1 MKKIFF
7 TSYQNSRHSNITHY
21 LEKFYYNLLCRGE
34 IMKRKALFGF
44 LFVINLF
51 IFSVIVQAGELIKGM
66 IPGDIYGELI
76 ICAFPNKI
84 VLDGNLND
92 QAWKYATWHLIEAK
106 DGTVPAPDNKNASVK
121 FAVTADDKYIY
132 FAAEITDSKVQKG
145 EDTACNVYNDDSIEA
160 YIDGGN
166 EKAGAY
172 DINDAQITIGADT
185 IGADPDVKTTAAL
198 IGGCVGITQGPKTE
212 TIATGT
218 QTKDGWNVEVA
229 IPLKNAG
236 WDIKPKNGLI
246 IGFNVQYNDDD
257 NGGVR
262 DYKLIWCKEEV
273 KKGEGS
279 WTNPGL
285 FAELKFVQA
294 ALAVYPKDK
303 IAAKWANI
311 KSFGE

>member
-1 MKKIFF
+1 
-7 TSYQNSRHSNITHY
+7 
-21 LEKFYYNLLCRGE
+21 
-34 IMKRKALFGF
+34 MKRKIVLGF
-44 LFVINLF
+44 LLVMNLMV
-51 IFSVIVQAGELIKGM
+51 FSIIAQAGELIKGM

-92 QAWKYATWHLIEAK
+92 QAWKYATWHRIEAK
-106 DGTVPAPDNKNASVK
+106 DGTVTAPNNDNASVK

-132 FAAEITDSKVQKG
+132 FAAEITDNKVQKG

-172 DINDAQITIGADT
+172 DINDAQITIGADI

-198 IGGCVGITQGPKTE
+198 LGGCVGITQGPKTE

>member
-1 MKKIFF
+1 
-7 TSYQNSRHSNITHY
+7 
-21 LEKFYYNLLCRGE
+21 
-34 IMKRKALFGF
+34 MKRRLLSGF
-44 LFVINLF
+44 LFLVNLVA
-51 IFSVIVQAGELIKGM
+51 FSIVAQAGELIKGI
-66 IPGDIYGELI
+66 IPGDIYGELV
-76 ICAFPNKI
+76 ICAFPNSI

-92 QAWKYATWHLIEAK
+92 QAWRYATWHRIQAK
-106 DGTVPAPDNKNASVK
+106 DGTVPAPDDKNASVK

-132 FAAEITDSKVQKG
+132 FAAEITDNKVQKD
-145 EDTACNVYNDDSIEA
+145 ENLTCNVYNDDSIEA
-160 YIDGGN
+160 YIDAGN

-198 IGGCVGITQGPKTE
+198 LGGCVGITQGPKTE

-218 QTKDGWNVEVA
+218 LTKDGWNVEAA
-229 IPLKNAG
+229 IPLKNSG

-257 NGGVR
+257 NGGDR
-262 DYKLIWCKEEV
+262 DYKLIWCTNEV

-285 FAELKFVQA
+285 FAELKFVSA
-294 ALAVYPKDK
+294 ALAVDPKYK
-303 IAAKWANI
+303 TTTTWAII
-311 KSFGE
+311 KNQ

>member
-1 MKKIFF
+1 
-7 TSYQNSRHSNITHY
+7 
-21 LEKFYYNLLCRGE
+21 
-34 IMKRKALFGF
+34 MKRKNVLGF
-44 LFVINLF
+44 LLVMNLMV
-51 IFSVIVQAGELIKGM
+51 FSIIAQAGELIKGM

-84 VLDGNLND
+84 VLDGKLND
-92 QAWKYATWHLIEAK
+92 QAWKYATWHRIEAK
-106 DGTVPAPDNKNASVK
+106 DGTVTAPDNDNASVK

-132 FAAEITDSKVQKG
+132 FAAEITDNKIIKG
-145 EDTACNVYNDDSIEA
+145 ESATCNVYNDDSVEA
-160 YIDGGN
+160 YIDAGN

-198 IGGCVGITQGPKTE
+198 LGGCVGITQGPKTE

-218 QTKDGWNVEVA
+218 LTKDGWNVEAA
-229 IPLKNAG
+229 IPLKNSG
-236 WDIKPKNGLI
+236 WDIKPQNGLI

-257 NGGVR
+257 SGGDR

-279 WTNPGL
+279 WTNPSL
-285 FAELKFVQA
+285 FAELKFVEA
-294 ALAVYPKDK
+294 ALAVDPKDK
-303 IAAKWANI
+303 IAAKWAII
-311 KSFGE
+311 KAFGE